1 MDGKPDLDS
10 LLIFAKVVEA
20 QSFSEAARRLKMPIS
35 TVSRRIADLEDQLGV
50 RLLERSTRNL
60 RLTNVGSEVLEHA
73 QRAVELSETI
83 ENVVSSQQS
92 NVSGILRLSAP
103 PSISDTLLAPL
114 VGAFQASYPEV
125 RVQIFVTD
133 RYVDHIAEGI
143 DLVFRIG
150 AGPLRDSS
158 LVARKILT
166 YRNRLVASPAYLGQC
181 KPPETPQDLLTHRL
195 LAFSYFTKP
204 ENSWAFVHVN
214 GTERETLT
222 FTPYLSMNDFTG
234 LAQLA
239 AGGPARTGASWA
251 PRRDHA
257 EMALLQ
263 LRSFDGP
270 SGQSAHPADCARI
283 QGIRGTNG
291 AKALS
296 GPSNITK
303 NLASRV
309 EAVDLKVGRP

>member
-60 RLTNVGSEVLEHA
+60 RLTDVGSEVLEHA

-83 ENVVSSQQS
+83 EDIVSNQLS

-166 YRNRLVASPAYLGQC
+166 YRNRLVASPVYLRQC
-181 KPPETPQDLLTHRL
+181 ESPETPQDLLAHRL

-204 ENSWAFVHVN
+204 ENNWAFLHVN
-214 GTERETLT
+214 GTEKETLT
-222 FTPYLSMNDFTG
+222 FTPYLSMNDFMG
-234 LAQLA
+234 LASALL
-239 AGGPARTGASWA
+239 AGGGIGSLPPVVQPELVRTGRLVEIMPKWRF
-251 PRRDHA
+251 P
-257 EMALLQ
+257 
-263 LRSFDGP
+263 SFDLLMVHLGNRHIP
-270 SGQSAHPADCARI
+270 H
-283 QGIRGTNG
+283 TV
-291 AKALS
+291 
-296 GPSNITK
+296 
-303 NLASRV
+303 RV
-309 EAVDLKVGRP
+309 FKEFAAQTVPKLFQDLPT

>member
-60 RLTNVGSEVLEHA
+60 RLTDVGSEVLEHA
-73 QRAVELSETI
+73 QRAVELSEAI
-83 ENVVSSQQS
+83 ENVVSNQLS

-166 YRNRLVASPAYLGQC
+166 YRNRLVASPVYLRQVES
-181 KPPETPQDLLTHRL
+181 PETPQDLLAHRL

-204 ENSWAFVHVN
+204 
-214 GTERETLT
+214 
-222 FTPYLSMNDFTG
+222 
-234 LAQLA
+234 
-239 AGGPARTGASWA
+239 
-251 PRRDHA
+251 
-257 EMALLQ
+257 
-263 LRSFDGP
+263 
-270 SGQSAHPADCARI
+270 
-283 QGIRGTNG
+283 
-291 AKALS
+291 
-296 GPSNITK
+296 
-303 NLASRV
+303 
-309 EAVDLKVGRP
+309 